1 MSWQTHERRAAR
13 ALGTTRTI
21 RPRGTSAPDMPSV
34 VLPTGDHLQPEV
46 KLRRRLPKLLAA
58 ALAQAQRYAP
68 NAIPLAVVAE
78 RGGRALAVLDL
89 RAFAR
94 LVGVDPIAVP
104 PRTRR
109 RRPEPR
115 QLPLLPIQ
123 EETRP

>member
-1 MSWQTHERRAAR
+1 MLGTRRVRRAH
-13 ALGTTRTI
+13 GE
-21 RPRGTSAPDMPSV
+21 SAPDVEPV
-34 VLPTGDHLQPEV
+34 VLASGEKLTVEV
-46 KLRRRLPKLLAA
+46 KLRRRLPRLLAA

-78 RGGRALAVLDL
+78 RGGHALAVLDL

-94 LVGVDPIAVP
+94 LVGVDPIEVP

-115 QLPLLPIQ
+115 QLPLLAIS
-123 EETRP
+123 EETQP